1 MPWALGAGMT
11 STMSAGGRP
20 GTTVTF
26 GHGLAVVNVNVNGA
40 YVPYTRRRE
49 ARAQP
54 RARSQSVTIGGSAG
68 RPLSRVGDMARLD
81 ALTPQEGIP
90 HYRPATDDYQ

>member
-1 MPWALGAGMT
+1 
-11 STMSAGGRP
+11 MSAGGRP

-26 GHGLAVVNVNVNGA
+26 GHRLAVVNVNVNGA

-54 RARSQSVTIGGSAG
+54 RARSQSITIGGVRRAG
-68 RPLSRVGDMARLD
+68 RLRGARPRPLRADTR
-81 ALTPQEGIP
+81 EGETETIGRDN
-90 HYRPATDDYQ
+90 YSS